1 MSEDRTEKPTP
12 KKVKENRKEGKV
24 PRTQELGAWG
34 SLFVVSMAVSWLV
47 GKGYGEIRELLLRS
61 LALSGDPEPAKVLA
75 LLREGAGLAILI
87 SLALGAGVMCVSV
100 AAAAGQGGIFLATK
114 SLKPKWSRLNPI
126 QGAKRIFGPQTL
138 WEGAKLL
145 LKTSL
150 VGVIVWRAVQDLMP
164 LLGGL
169 VPLRVA
175 LGLAGET
182 ATKLIRD
189 VAGVGL
195 ITAAADYGFQRRK
208 MGKQTRMTKK
218 EIRDEHKLTD
228 GDPLVKSAIRS
239 RQLAVAR
246 NRMMADVPEAD
257 VVLINPVHVAVA
269 LKYESSRGTPRVV
282 AKGAGA
288 VAARIRAVADESRV
302 PMVEDVPL
310 ARALHASCEVGQE
323 IPPELYH
330 AVAQVLAFVLSRKAK
345 GAAAGRH
352 PSPRTDLSVPTV
364 GRTARP
370 TRAAG
375 RSSGPSSPSPTG
387 RYYVRQDGDPDAP
400 RTVPVSTDPSV

>member
-1 MSEDRTEKPTP
+1 MSAGEERTEKPTP

-34 SLFVVSMAVSWLV
+34 ALLVVALLLSWLV
-47 GKGYGEIRELLLRS
+47 GHGTGELRELMLRA
-61 LALSGDPEPAKVLA
+61 LALVEDPDPAKVLA
-75 LLREGAGLAILI
+75 MLREGAVLALLI
-87 SLALGAGVMCVSV
+87 SLALGAGVMLVSV
-100 AAAAGQGGIFLATK
+100 AAGASQGGIHLATK
-114 SLKPKWSRLNPI
+114 SLKPKWSKLNPI
-126 QGAKRIFGPQTL
+126 QGAKRIFGPQAW

-145 LKTSL
+145 LKSSV
-150 VGVIVWRAVQDLMP
+150 VGLLVWRSVQDLLP

-169 VPLRVA
+169 VPMDVA
-175 LGLAGET
+175 LDLAAAT
-182 ATKLIRD
+182 ATGLMRD
-189 VAGVGL
+189 VAAAGL
-195 ITAAADYGFQRRK
+195 IAAAADYAFQRRK

-218 EIRDEHKLTD
+218 EVRDEHKMSE

-239 RQLAVAR
+239 RQLAAAR
-246 NRMMADVPEAD
+246 NRMMADVPQAD
-257 VVLINPVHVAVA
+257 VVLVNPVHVAVA
-269 LKYESSRGTPRVV
+269 LRYESSRGTPRVV

-323 IPPELYH
+323 IPPELFH

-352 PSPRTDLSVPTV
+352 RSPR
-364 GRTARP
+364 A
-370 TRAAG
+370 
-375 RSSGPSSPSPTG
+375 
-387 RYYVRQDGDPDAP
+387 
-400 RTVPVSTDPSV
+400 DPSVPPVDRRGRRTRPPADLPLL